1 MLRMEHDLCKEQIQ
15 TTTPPASDE
24 AVCYHLWVMILDPG
38 KIAHLRCA
46 GSVAGVRWFTMIP
59 LHPER
64 AQSLV
69 FNLRG

>member
-24 AVCYHLWVMILDPG
+24 AVCYHLWVMILNRG

-46 GSVAGVRWFTMIP
+46 GSVAGVRW
-59 LHPER
+59 L
-64 AQSLV
+64 Q
-69 FNLRG
+69 